1 MSSGRCGRRSV
12 LGMHEGRH
20 QNGKVL
26 RATPSQVER
35 WDPTDRT
42 WEACPWMRPEA
53 LFIGSDLSTDDI
65 TAEQAAEL
73 TTGT

>member
-1 MSSGRCGRRSV
+1 MVEPRWSYFRTS
-12 LGMHEGRH
+12 
-20 QNGKVL
+20 NGNVL
-26 RATPSQVER
+26 RAGPSAVER
-35 WDPTDRT
+35 WAPVART
-42 WEACPWMRPEA
+42 WEACPWMRPES